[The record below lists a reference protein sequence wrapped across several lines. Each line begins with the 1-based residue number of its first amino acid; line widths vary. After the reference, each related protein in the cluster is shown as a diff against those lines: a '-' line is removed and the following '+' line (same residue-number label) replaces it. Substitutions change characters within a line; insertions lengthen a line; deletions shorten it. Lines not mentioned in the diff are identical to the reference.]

1 MAYTPNA
8 NRQVR
13 GGKAMVSAKELADF
27 KSEFGEDKTL
37 TDLLNMDKGLQRK
50 IPSSTMKSVRDSI
63 DKEQSASPLTRSAA
77 LTRTDNYKPR
87 DTYVRS
93 GQKSF
98 DTETEFVP
106 PNMDEYKP
114 RRTPKSLT
122 EVTKPGSSVNYENKE
137 VSDMSF
143 KSGGKVSSASKRADG
158 IAQRGKTRGRMI

>member
-27 KSEFGEDKTL
+27 KSEFGSDKTL

-50 IPSSTMKSVRDSI
+50 IPSSTMKSVRESI

-87 DTYVRS
+87 DEYVRS
-93 GQKSF
+93 GRKSF

-114 RRTPKSLT
+114 RRMPKSLT

-143 KSGGKVSSASKRADG
+143 KRGGKVSGASKRADG
-158 IAQRGKTRGRMI
+158 IAQRGKTRGRLV

>member
-27 KSEFGEDKTL
+27 KEQYGDDKTL
-37 TDLLNMDKGLQRK
+37 TDLLNKDKDLQRK
-50 IPSSTMKSVRDSI
+50 IPSSTMKSVREKI
-63 DKEQSASPLTRSAA
+63 DKEQGSAP

-93 GQKSF
+93 GRKSL

-122 EVTKPGSSVNYENKE
+122 EVTKPGTSINYENKE
-137 VSDMSF
+137 TSDMSF
-143 KSGGKVSSASKRADG
+143 KRGGSVSASRRGDG
-158 IAQRGKTRGRMI
+158 CAQRGKTKGRLI

>member
-1 MAYTPNA
+1 MAYTPNP

-27 KSEFGEDKTL
+27 KAEYGDDKTL
-37 TDLLNMDKGLQRK
+37 TDLLNKDKDLQRK
-50 IPSSTMKSVRDSI
+50 IPSSTAKSVRDSI

-87 DTYVRS
+87 DEYSRS

-106 PNMDEYKP
+106 PNMDAYKP
-114 RRTPKSLT
+114 RRTPKPLT
-122 EVTKPGSSVNYENKE
+122 EVTKPGTATNYENKE
-137 VSDMSF
+137 TSDMSF
-143 KSGGKVSSASKRADG
+143 KRGGSVSASRRGDG
-158 IAQRGKTRGRMI
+158 IAQRGKTKGRLI